1 MADSKQ
7 YENRY
12 RKYLQDENDVY
23 QDPTSS
29 FGSKIIMGAITAGGL
44 YATGRALVKRGD
56 FNQVLHDTMLKA
68 GQFRKGKVDAAVR
81 GIRSFASSDDLDGL
95 GDSFKDL
102 LRGDFNKAREN
113 LGRYTDHVASLG
125 SYIAAPMREAAEN
138 AAKPKT
144 SQLVD
149 KNFTMRQWIRDRD
162 VVAKKMITNNIS
174 KKNTSQM
181 SSIVEDAIAKSMK
194 IDEKKQAQSIRETG
208 FKLATMGDLIRV
220 GEVSETED
228 WVQQAASSIFDSMK
242 NKAIS
247 QKAAKDMKVTTD
259 DDLRKLAMNEFKAR
273 KADDNIYID
282 QHDKIADFRDFR
294 STFDSAI
301 NSLTTEFTIPI
312 VKINPLRMFYIDQFF
327 SGKGKPL
334 VHASTA
340 DKKNPIVTGHN
351 GSQKE
356 LHMFVDGNVYK
367 AFNKN
372 DARSEDGLR
381 HEGSNFFLA
390 EADRGP
396 IARLVR
402 NLSGISI
409 SSFNKPTPVD
419 PIGRR
424 ARYQVQ
430 STFDIGFQDEP
441 PGQFDLFDFTSW
453 VPAMVNK
460 ATNKLRMN
468 EYIERDDYLTDAFGK
483 NADYIYMRR
492 AKTLSESG
500 SYKEFLGQ
508 ATAGRDN
515 MDKVT
520 VATLFPYGFFE
531 RLNATLNQ
539 INLGLSNKALKD
551 APTVFGDLLLKRI
564 APLWV
569 GVEMWDYVQ
578 YESENLLGVQLED
591 QIATTYANS
600 SIEMARLRD
609 NLGVTDWAKGIA
621 PLIVGGEQIA
631 DIPFLGDML
640 DWNDTAEETKEF
652 WDEGE
657 VAVRK
662 GRWWPLGN
670 TPYTGSSVDY
680 FQPNWV
686 RRTLSDYEFTDTLYG
701 SREEYFEN
709 SWMPTLSHPFAPIKH
724 FITDPY
730 HYEEKHYEDRPYMMT
745 GGIPEIENFP
755 LIGPFLN
762 ATIGQILKP
771 QLTMHAEEWQQQ
783 PAYAVAPDNM
793 MIGNGD
799 AMLAPVNGAT
809 ASAMYPGVPMTAAPG
824 SVTAAYQ
831 EEVAPVYA
839 SYVTAGGSTTVMET
853 DDVSNVYNLL
863 SSLNERTPAST
874 GKFVNSRI
882 HEQGAIPS
890 DDTPATVASAYSM
903 MGNLHYN
910 MGEMGGFY
918 GFMMFSAGGEIGD
931 TTPVIQSSSD
941 MTSYTRQFWDN
952 DFGGFGSDANEI
964 FRRFLPADRK
974 LNEINTIENT
984 MPEWLPGSNYFI
996 DFQSGDP
1003 YTKLKKGEMRL
1014 PGEGYEQL
1022 YGIDSEKMMKLDIGA
1037 SFIGYDEQKIRDH
1050 MLLNDAIKDE
1060 SLNRILD
1067 KGTSWHK
1074 DWEREMEDKG
1084 IALSMEQ
1091 YVKDESSGIG
1101 GFYDVE
1107 ADHGK
1112 ALDWLFENAVEFT
1125 YYNPTYTNDPLDVA
1139 QRNQDLGGFFYEGE
1153 NIDLSSEESKA
1164 SFREYALS
1172 QSDRTLIDPKTRSQR
1187 RFDEDEM
1194 HFENVQQVNFYAQQ
1208 METPINYLIHVNR
1221 DDPSQG
1227 IKVFGFGA
1235 STDLLQYSTDKVEGV
1250 RQGIRNDLDSGEL
1263 HRGNLY
1269 EMIDRYRILADA
1281 APYSEEFRNMKSQIK
1296 NMNLDETEMAEVRII
1311 NEQVSQRKEKI
1322 RLYPYRFETAEVVS
1336 DYVTVDHVIDANTFM
1351 TKDMPDNPISLA
1363 GVTVSTAKDNPI
1375 AQDALGIIKKAVQEG
1390 GRVRIEYDAN
1400 ESARVKDNTYKTID
1414 AVIYDKHGRN
1424 VNKLLID
1431 EGYGT
1436 EKVDDY
1442 TPAAVHARFSDME
1455 IRLGSMW
1462 ENFAHMDTMIH
1473 TKMLQVRSPIESYE
1487 RREVYGKDWQEW
1499 TDPVDDFLIPFI
1511 QNSAMHNPIVAVGLG
1526 AFIGGAFGSLKTT
1539 DIDGE
1544 RVKGRFGKVVG
1555 ATIGASVMGAVTLNR
1570 MVHEAV
1576 TGERWIPQ
1584 RREDERDVEEYFDVL
1599 KYIKNNAL
1607 YNQYAALALKEEQF
1621 DVKEYMQENETEG
1634 SFRQSK
1640 KRNLEK
1646 IKRRL
1651 YMAKEKDVKD
1661 ILRELEKNFN
1671 LNATSRKEG
1680 LSLINAEIE
1689 RLSNDREMKVLGP
1702 NAAKAIMYKQNAEKT
1717 MYGYDPGDPVS
1728 NILAALPKKDR
1739 DYLMPFIESPESE
1752 HERILQT
1759 VPDYMKRVLQSA
1771 WGKET
1776 DAKTELFDYFKDK
1789 ALPGAGWAG
1798 WKEEV
1803 QMDDMKVKFVDNAG
1817 LDPSEFDIWDSDIER
1832 ARQIDAKA
1840 PDALSKHAQ
1849 TDPNEYARKL
1859 KEILLGHN
1867 VQGVQVNVVQSNVS
1881 GINVDMDIAQN
1892 RQDDV
1897 QALINSEGYRL
1908 F

>member
-1 MADSKQ
+1 MADLRQ
-7 YENRY
+7 YENQY

-23 QDPTSS
+23 QDPNSPL
-29 FGSKIIMGAITAGGL
+29 GSKIIMGALTAGGL
-44 YATGRALVKRGD
+44 FATGRALIKRGD
-56 FNQVLHDTMLKA
+56 FNKVLHDTMLKA
-68 GQFRKGKVDAAVR
+68 GQFRKGKVDAAVK
-81 GIRSFASSDDLDGL
+81 GVRSFASSDDLDGL
-95 GDSFKDL
+95 GESFKNV
-102 LRGDFNKAREN
+102 LRGEFDQAKEN
-113 LGRYTDHVASLG
+113 LGKFTDHVTQVG
-125 SYIAAPMREAAEN
+125 DYIASPVREAARKASE
-138 AAKPKT
+138 PRT

-149 KNFTMRQWIRDRD
+149 QNFKMRQWIQERDLA
-162 VVAKKMITNNIS
+162 AKRMLKNNIS
-174 KKNTSQM
+174 MSNTQEMNSL
-181 SSIVEDAIAKSMK
+181 VEDAIEKSMR
-194 IDEKKQAQSIRETG
+194 IDEKKQGQAIRETG

-220 GEVSETED
+220 GEVSEQDE
-228 WVQQAASSIFDSMK
+228 WVQQAAKSIFDSMK

-247 QKAAKDMKVTTD
+247 QEAAKNMKITTD
-259 DDLRKLAMNEFKAR
+259 DDLQKLAMNEFKAR

-282 QHDKIADFRDFR
+282 MDDNIADFRDFR
-294 STFDSAI
+294 NMFDSTI

-334 VHASTA
+334 IHTSTA
-340 DKKNPIVTGHN
+340 DKKNPIITGHN
-351 GSQKE
+351 GSQE
-356 LHMFVDGNVYK
+356 QLHLFVDGNVFK
-367 AFNKN
+367 AYDKN
-372 DARSEDGLR
+372 NALSEKGLE
-381 HEGSNFFLA
+381 HIGSNYFLA

-396 IARLVR
+396 IARLMR
-402 NLSGISI
+402 NMSGISI
-409 SSFNKPTPVD
+409 SRFKEPDYMDSTGKK
-419 PIGRR
+419 I
-424 ARYQVQ
+424 RYNVQ
-430 STFDIGFQDEP
+430 SAFDIGFQDEP
-441 PGQFDLFDFTSW
+441 PAQFDLFDFTSW

-460 ATNKLRMN
+460 GTNKLRMS
-468 EYIERDDYLTDAFGK
+468 EYIERDDYLTNAFGK
-483 NADYIYMRR
+483 NADYMYMRR
-492 AKTLSESG
+492 AKTLGESG

-508 ATAGRDN
+508 LTAGRDN

-539 INLGLSNKALKD
+539 INLGLSNKALTD

-564 APLWV
+564 APLWA
-569 GVEMWDYVQ
+569 GVEMWDYLQ

-631 DIPFLGDML
+631 DIPFLGSLL

-652 WDEGE
+652 WEEGE

-686 RRTLSDYEFTDTLYG
+686 RRTLSDYEFSDSLYG

-709 SWMPTLSHPFAPIKH
+709 SWMPTLSHPFAPIRH

-771 QLTMHAEEWQQQ
+771 QITMHADEWQTQ
-783 PAYAVAPDNM
+783 PAYAAAPGTTMMANGEVMAAPPGMVASD
-793 MIGNGD
+793 
-799 AMLAPVNGAT
+799 
-809 ASAMYPGVPMTAAPG
+809 MYRGMPMTAMPG
-824 SVTAAYQ
+824 SPTAAYQ
-831 EEVAPVYA
+831 EEAMPVFA
-839 SYVTAGGSTTVMET
+839 SYVTSSGATTVMET
-853 DDVSNVYNLL
+853 DDVGNVYNLL
-863 SSLNERTPAST
+863 GSLDERTPAST
-874 GKFVNSRI
+874 GKFVASRI
-882 HEQGAIPS
+882 AEQGEIPS
-890 DDTPATVASAYSM
+890 DEEPTTVASAYSM

-974 LNEINTIENT
+974 LNEINTIDNT

-1014 PGEGYEQL
+1014 PGEGYERL
-1022 YGIDSEKMMKLDIGA
+1022 YGIDSEKMMKLEIGA

-1067 KGTSWHK
+1067 KGTAWHK
-1074 DWEREMEDKG
+1074 DFEREMRDSGVG
-1084 IALSMEQ
+1084 ITMEQ
-1091 YVKDESSGIG
+1091 YVKDENVGIG

-1107 ADHGK
+1107 ADHAK

-1125 YYNPTYTNDPLDVA
+1125 YYNPTHTGTGTEVNE
-1139 QRNQDLGGFFYEGE
+1139 DLGGFFYEGMDV
-1153 NIDLSSEESKA
+1153 DLNDESQKEH
-1164 SFREYALS
+1164 FRQWALS
-1172 QSDRTLIDPKTRSQR
+1172 QGDRALIDPKTRSQK

-1194 HFENVQQVNFYAQQ
+1194 HFENVQQVNFYAKQ

-1227 IKVFGFGA
+1227 IKVFGFGYNPYLA
-1235 STDLLQYSTDKVEGV
+1235 DYSIDKVQGV
-1250 RQGIRNDLDSGEL
+1250 RDQIYSELESGDL

-1269 EMIDRYRILADA
+1269 NMIDRYRILADA
-1281 APYSEEFRNMKSQIK
+1281 APYSEEFRNMKSQLK
-1296 NMNLDETEMAEVRII
+1296 NMNLSETEMAEVRII
-1311 NEQVSQRKEKI
+1311 NDQVSQRKEKI
-1322 RLYPYRFETAEVVS
+1322 RLYPYRFETADVVS
-1336 DYVTVDHVIDANTFM
+1336 DYVTVDHIIDANTFM
-1351 TKDMPDNPISLA
+1351 TKDMPDNPITLA
-1363 GVTVSTAKDNPI
+1363 GVRVSTAQDNPV
-1375 AQDALGIIKKAVQEG
+1375 AQEALGIINKAIQEG
-1390 GRVRIEYDAN
+1390 GRVRVEYDAN

-1414 AVIYDKHGRN
+1414 AVVYDKHGRN
-1424 VNKLLID
+1424 INRLLID

-1436 EKVDDY
+1436 EKEDDY
-1442 TPAAVHARFSDME
+1442 TPAAVHARFSDTE
-1455 IRLGSMW
+1455 IKLGAMW

-1511 QNSAMHNPIVAVGLG
+1511 QNSAMHNPVVAIGMG

-1539 DIDGE
+1539 DVDGE
-1544 RVKGRFGKVVG
+1544 RIKGRFGKVVG
-1555 ATIGASVMGAVTLNR
+1555 ATIGASVMAAAVLNR
-1570 MVHEAV
+1570 MVHEAA

-1584 RREDERDVEEYFDVL
+1584 RRQDERDVEEYFDVL
-1599 KYIKNNAL
+1599 EYIKSNSL
-1607 YNQYAALALKEEQF
+1607 YNQYAALALKEERF
-1621 DVKEYMQENETEG
+1621 DVKEYMEENETEG

-1640 KRNLEK
+1640 KRDLES

-1680 LSLINAEIE
+1680 LSMINAEIE
-1689 RLSNDREMKVLGP
+1689 KLSNDREMKVLGP

-1717 MYGYDPGDPVS
+1717 MYGYDPGDPVA

-1739 DYLMPFIESPESE
+1739 DYLMPFIESPEAD

-1771 WGKET
+1771 WGQKPDE
-1776 DAKTELFDYFKDK
+1776 KKELFDYFKDK
-1789 ALPGAGWAG
+1789 PLPGAGWEG
-1798 WKEEV
+1798 WREDV
-1803 QMDDMKVKFVDNAG
+1803 QMDDIKVKFVDNVG
-1817 LDPSEFDIWDSDIER
+1817 LDPSEFDIWESDLNR
-1832 ARQIDAKA
+1832 ARQLQVKA
-1840 PDALSKHAQ
+1840 PDVLSDRAQ

-1859 KEILLGHN
+1859 KEILLGYN
-1867 VQGVQVNVVQSNVS
+1867 VQGVQVNVVQSNVA
-1881 GINVDMDIAQN
+1881 GINVDMDIDQN